1 MLLHTEAETAKILRV
16 SERTLQRWRE
26 VGTGPAFTRLS
37 TRGRIVYSDNAI
49 QEYVTKRTFGS
60 IAAADA
66 AEALRR
72 D

>member
-1 MLLHTEAETAKILRV
+1 MLLYTEAETAKILRV

-26 VGTGPAFTRLS
+26 VGIGPVFTRPS
-37 TRGRIVYSDNAI
+37 TRRIVYSDNAI
-49 QEYVTKRTFGS
+49 EEYVAKQTFGS

-66 AEALRR
+66 DEALRC

>member
-37 TRGRIVYSDNAI
+37 TRRIVYSDNAI
-49 QEYVTKRTFGS
+49 EEYVTKRTFGS

-66 AEALRR
+66 DEALCR